1 MRRLDAAALVD
12 RDVDDDRA
20 GLHLGEHLAADELRR
35 ARARDE
41 HGADD
46 DVGMRDR
53 LLDLEAR
60 RHEQADPA
68 GEDLVEVPH
77 PVDRALENRDL
88 RAEPE
93 RDDRGVVADDPAAE
107 DDDATGL
114 YARSPR
120 EENAAAAERL
130 LEEVRRGLR
139 REPSRDLAHRGEQ
152 RQAAVLGLDRLVRD
166 RGDSAVRERARQ
178 RLVGGD
184 VEVRE
189 EHEPLAKAEYSG
201 SIGSLTLRRRSASA
215 QTASTEPIFAPA
227 RS

>member
-12 RDVDDDRA
+12 RDVDDHRA
-20 GLHLGEHLAADELRR
+20 GLHLAEHRAADELRR

-41 HGADD
+41 HGSDH
-46 DVGMRDR
+46 DVGVRDR

-77 PVDRALENRDL
+77 PVDRALEDRDL

-107 DDDATGL
+107 HDDVTGL
-114 YARSPR
+114 DAGRSG
-120 EENAAAAERL
+120 EQHAATAERL

-139 REPSRDLAHRGEQ
+139 REPPGDLAHRREQ
-152 RQAAVLGLDRLVRD
+152 RQPAVV
-166 RGDSAVRERARQ
+166 V
-178 RLVGGD
+178 
-184 VEVRE
+184 
-189 EHEPLAKAEYSG
+189 
-201 SIGSLTLRRRSASA
+201 
-215 QTASTEPIFAPA
+215 STV
-227 RS
+227 S